1 MALSTYVDNHGHD
14 LAVNLK
20 SVPKYLCPLPTAGTM
35 GSIALA
41 LSVLRRNIR
50 GAFAGARQSAR
61 TGPNARGLVVFA
73 ILERLPPK
81 LRTGVQID
89 LNLTSSHSV
98 PLHIGAEAVFASIN
112 KLVKDI
118 MENPSLTTPE
128 KMAFVAASNLP
139 VEAAPST

>member
-112 KLVKDI
+112 
-118 MENPSLTTPE
+118 SLTSRLT
-128 KMAFVAASNLP
+128 SG
-139 VEAAPST
+139 APRRTACATFWTFPGQPTGRP